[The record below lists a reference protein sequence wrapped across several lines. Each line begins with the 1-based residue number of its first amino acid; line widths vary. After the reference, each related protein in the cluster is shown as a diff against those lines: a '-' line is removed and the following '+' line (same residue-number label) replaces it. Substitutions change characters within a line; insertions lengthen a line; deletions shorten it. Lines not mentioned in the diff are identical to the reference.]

1 MMQGQLKQDEFQ
13 EEQKERQPLR
23 LVEKTKI
30 QNSFY
35 RIIHPDKLAVIGG
48 SYLEDFR
55 KGTKSFAICSTNYKT
70 SQQRTILA
78 LASYFEQLFDV
89 KILIVSDTL
98 MKGAFRPLVEAGKKE
113 KKYFLRP
120 ELAANIIRF
129 YHHFDFMEMNE
140 IIREHHVWKLQ
151 ELVQEYD
158 LVLWDTPLLGQHHD
172 AQGTLQKIA
181 GFIQSYS
188 MIVPPNSSHR
198 SQSEELKRHFDG
210 FGININGVL
219 FREVYKG
226 RD

>member
-1 MMQGQLKQDEFQ
+1 MIQGQLKQDDAQ
-13 EEQKERQPLR
+13 EELQGRQPLR
-23 LVEKTKI
+23 LLEKNKI

-35 RIIHPDKLAVIGG
+35 RIIHPDKLAVIGA

-98 MKGAFRPLVEAGKKE
+98 MKGAFKQLVAAGKKE

-120 ELAANIIRF
+120 ELEADIIKF
-129 YHHFDFMEMNE
+129 YHHFDFMEIDE
-140 IIREHHVWKLQ
+140 ITCEHHVWKLQ

-158 LVLWDTPLLGQHHD
+158 LILWDTPLLGQHHE
-172 AQGTLQKIA
+172 AQRTLQKIA

-188 MIVPPNSSHR
+188 MIVPPSSSQK
-198 SQSEELKRHFDG
+198 SQSDELKRHFDG